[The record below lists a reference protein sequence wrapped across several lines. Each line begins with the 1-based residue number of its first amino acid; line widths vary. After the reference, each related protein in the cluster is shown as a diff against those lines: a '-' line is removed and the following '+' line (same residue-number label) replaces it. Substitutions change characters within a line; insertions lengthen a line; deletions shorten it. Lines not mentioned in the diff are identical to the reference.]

1 MPVRNSSIRA
11 PSRRR
16 AGLVAVALLIVA
28 GCAKVPSDPEE
39 RAAFEAANDPLE
51 PMNRYS
57 FEVNYALDE
66 LLFKPLAGW
75 YWLALPD
82 FAHDRIQ
89 GVLDTLNAP
98 AVLVNDLLQG
108 EWARARITAS
118 RFAIN
123 ATFGIAGMFDVA
135 TGWGFPGHDE
145 DFGQTLAVWGVPE
158 GPYLVLP
165 VLGPSSV
172 RDAAAG
178 AVDSYMDPFSYL
190 ETTTGMSYVLG
201 SRRFVG
207 GLEKRWRNLDAL
219 NALREGSLDYYA
231 TLRSVYRQNR
241 DYEIRNGREAEPAT
255 PGQAPGGSEAAPDGM
270 PDLNATLQY

>member
-1 MPVRNSSIRA
+1 MPARNSSSRTSPA
-11 PSRRR
+11 RRR
-16 AGLVAVALLIVA
+16 TALAAAAMVAVAA
-28 GCAKVPSDPEE
+28 CARVPTDPEE

-51 PMNRYS
+51 PMNRYF
-57 FEVNYALDE
+57 FEVNYAIDE

-82 FAHDRIQ
+82 FAHDRIRS
-89 GVLDTLNAP
+89 VLDTLDGP

-108 EWARARITAS
+108 EWARARTTAS

-135 TGWGFPGHDE
+135 TGWGFPGHSE

-172 RDAAAG
+172 RDG
-178 AVDSYMDPFSYL
+178 GSRAVDSYMDPFSYL
-190 ETTTGMSYVLG
+190 QSTTGMSYILS
-201 SRRFVG
+201 SRMFVG
-207 GLEKRWRNLDAL
+207 GLENRWRNLDTLKAL
-219 NALREGSLDYYA
+219 KEGSLDYYA

-241 DYEIRNGREAEPAT
+241 DYEIRNGREPAQAETPA
-255 PGQAPGGSEAAPDGM
+255 QAPAADGM